1 MGETGAVEA
10 EQTEGGGLDILLYN
24 RKYLLGDDG
33 EIIKT
38 TRDPMDVQA
47 NSWIYV
53 RLDMPDDSAFNQQ
66 MSQGFQ
72 PQDLPS
78 TPEE

>member
-38 TRDPMDVQA
+38 TREPMDVQA
-47 NSWIYV
+47 NS
-53 RLDMPDDSAFNQQ
+53 
-66 MSQGFQ
+66 
-72 PQDLPS
+72 
-78 TPEE
+78 